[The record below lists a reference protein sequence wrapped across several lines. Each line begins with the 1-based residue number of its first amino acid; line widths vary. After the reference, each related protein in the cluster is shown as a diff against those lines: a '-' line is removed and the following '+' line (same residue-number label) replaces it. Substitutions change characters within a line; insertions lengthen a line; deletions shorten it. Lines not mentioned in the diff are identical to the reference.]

1 MITLFNFS
9 YIMIKHIFIP
19 LRDKFVGFT
28 VVPKYSVVVSS
39 LTVLLPLVSREVFDP
54 SVEVVISCFV
64 DKLFGDSVVIFRE
77 PGKLSVDVILLGVDE
92 PSVKAVVKFCD
103 KEKL

>member
-1 MITLFNFS
+1 MRTLFNFS
-9 YIMIKHIFIP
+9 YIMIEHMFIP
-19 LRDKFVGFT
+19 LRDKFGFT

-39 LTVLLPLVSREVFDP
+39 LTVLPPLVSREVFDP
-54 SVEVVISCFV
+54 SVGVVISCFV